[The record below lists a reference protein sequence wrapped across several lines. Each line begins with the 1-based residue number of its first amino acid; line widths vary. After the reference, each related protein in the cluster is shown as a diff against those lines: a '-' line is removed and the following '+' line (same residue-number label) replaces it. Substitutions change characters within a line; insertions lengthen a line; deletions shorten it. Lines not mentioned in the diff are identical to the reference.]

1 MTIRGGK
8 NSLRTVIT
16 SNASQ
21 AVLAMIALDSVG
33 KKLAG
38 DVTVAETIRLKE
50 LIQDNAPV
58 GPPKRSGLSEGHYK
72 RSIHYRTRDVKT
84 GKSGTVFSTADYG
97 RRLEFG
103 FSGMREK
110 AGAYFPPGR
119 YYEHWETSPAPH
131 WQPMVD
137 KVEKGLEDKYA
148 AAMRKA
154 ERIVAARFPS

>member
-1 MTIRGGK
+1 MTIRGG
-8 NSLRTVIT
+8 LGTPRTIIS

-21 AVLAMIALDSVG
+21 AVAALVALDSVG

-38 DVTVAETIRLKE
+38 DVTVSEAIRLKE

-58 GPPKRSGLSEGHYK
+58 GPPKRAGVSQGNYK

-84 GKSGTVFSTADYG
+84 GKSATVFSTADYA

-119 YYEHWETSPAPH
+119 YYRTWETSPAPH

-137 KVEKGLEDKYA
+137 KVEKGLEEKYA

-154 ERIVAARFPS
+154 ERIVATRFPS